1 MGNLEARRL
10 DDSEHD
16 EFTSVFGAAFL
27 EDSEADLARLR
38 PIVPHVTPLG
48 VFDDAEMVG
57 CGGHYSTY
65 MSLPGA
71 RSCPVAGV
79 TLVGVKPGHR
89 RRGVLTALM
98 RAQLDGLRDADV
110 PLAALYA
117 SEGAIYGRFG
127 YGMASFEN
135 HLSLPGRVAFRGDV
149 EVDERPVREI
159 DLDEALPAIYAQ
171 HARAAANR
179 PGWIGRDSAWRARE
193 RMRQARA
200 GRAPYRC
207 ALHDGGHA
215 IYRVS
220 PDWTER
226 GPDYRMEVVSLVA
239 DDPASYAAL
248 CRHLL
253 DFDLVSEVTWR
264 KAAIDEPV
272 VRMLVDPRAAA
283 QRVVDGVWLRLVDV
297 EAALTSRDYLA
308 DVDVVLEVRDAFCP
322 WNEGR
327 WRLRTRAS
335 AVERTSE
342 PAQLALDV
350 ADLAAAYLGGSTL
363 HQLAA
368 AGRVREL
375 EPGALTA
382 ASRALAGDRAPSC
395 PDAF

>member
-16 EFTSVFGAAFL
+16 EFTSVFAAAFL

-38 PIVPHVTPLG
+38 PIVSHVVALG
-48 VFDDAEMVG
+48 VFDGAEMVG
-57 CGGHYSTY
+57 CGGHYPTY
-65 MSLPGA
+65 MSVPGR

-89 RRGVLTALM
+89 RRGVLTSLM
-98 RAQLDGLRDADV
+98 RAQLDDLRESDV

-149 EVDERPVREI
+149 EVDERPVREV
-159 DLDEALPAIYAQ
+159 DLDEALPAIFAQ
-171 HARAAANR
+171 HARAAASR

-193 RMRQARA
+193 RMRQART
-200 GRAPYRC
+200 GRPPYRC
-207 ALHDGGHA
+207 AVHDGGHA
-215 IYRVS
+215 IYRVT

-239 DDPASYAAL
+239 DDPACYAAL

-272 VRMLVDPRAAA
+272 VRMLADPRAAA
-283 QRVVDGVWLRLVDV
+283 QRVVDGLWLRLVDV
-297 EAALTSRDYLA
+297 PAALAAREYLA
-308 DVDVVLEVRDAFCP
+308 HADVVLEVRDAFCP
-322 WNEGR
+322 WNDGR
-327 WRLRTRAS
+327 WRLRTRDGTA
-335 AVERTSE
+335 ERTSD
-342 PAQLALDV
+342 PAQLALDA

-363 HQLAA
+363 HELAA